1 MKSLSLKLMSNKS
14 VAGQQGESSATI
26 TLSNYHFQVD
36 HMKKNLVLF
45 FIVLGASVHTTQA
58 EEIDCI
64 TTSWKLIG
72 ANHKVCIQ
80 AFDDPKIS
88 GVSCHISQ
96 AKKGGITGAFGLA
109 EDPSQ
114 FSIACRQVGPIIIK
128 DKLPQQETA
137 FSSDTSLFFKQTRV
151 TRLFDVK
158 RNTLVY
164 VAISRKL
171 VDGAPANSISTV
183 PIMPWKQ

>member
-1 MKSLSLKLMSNKS
+1 MKRILPLYLILIGIIS
-14 VAGQQGESSATI
+14 
-26 TLSNYHFQVD
+26 H
-36 HMKKNLVLF
+36 
-45 FIVLGASVHTTQA
+45 SVHA
-58 EEIDCI
+58 EEIGCI

-80 AFDDPKIS
+80 AFDDPKVQ

-96 AKKGGITGAFGLA
+96 AKKGGISGAFGLA

-128 DKLPQQETA
+128 EKLPEQDIA
-137 FSSDTSLFFKQTRV
+137 FSSDTSLFFKETRV

-171 VDGAPANSISTV
+171 IDGAPANSISTV
-183 PIMPWKQ
+183 PIMPWKK

>member
-1 MKSLSLKLMSNKS
+1 MKIILLLCLSFIGFLMPN
-14 VAGQQGESSATI
+14 A
-26 TLSNYHFQVD
+26 Y
-36 HMKKNLVLF
+36 
-45 FIVLGASVHTTQA
+45 A

-72 ANHKVCIQ
+72 ANHKVCVQ
-80 AFDDPKIS
+80 AFDDPKVQ

-96 AKKGGITGAFGLA
+96 AKKGGIKGAFGLA

-114 FSIACRQVGPIIIK
+114 FSIACRQVGAIVIK
-128 DKLPQQETA
+128 EKLPKQEVA
-137 FSSDTSLFFKQTRV
+137 FSADTSLFFKKTRV
-151 TRLFDVK
+151 TRLFDSR

-171 VDGAPANSISTV
+171 IDGAPANSISTV
-183 PIMPWKQ
+183 PIMPWK